1 MLPGGRRPACRGPPR
16 PLFAAKRASVSQ
28 PPQNRPDPNYP
39 PPGAFGPVSG
49 DGGYAG
55 GPDPAPPYAGYPG
68 AAAGYPSGSPT
79 SYPGA
84 PPGYPGGAPPAG
96 YPGAPPPPGYPG
108 AAPAGYPGAPPPP
121 GYPGAGVPPLMPPA
135 GRRPDPYYDR
145 LAPRP
150 GCVPLRPL
158 GVGDILDGSFAVM
171 RRNPRATLGLSALIA
186 VVQSAII
193 AGFEIVLLHQIDQ
206 LRVGSADSSISGAT
220 LLNYLS
226 GAASILVVG
235 AVLGA
240 LLSGMLT
247 LIVTEDVLG
256 VRLTIGEVWARVR
269 PRFWRL
275 LGLSV
280 LVSLAEGVGLV
291 LCIAPGVWLWG
302 IWAVA
307 VPALMV
313 EPTSIRQALRRSK
326 QLVDGMFWRVWGIRA
341 LGVVLVGVVGNLV
354 GLPFTVLALAVSGRS
369 FGDLFGSG
377 ADSAVPA
384 SYVLITALG
393 SVLSLTIT
401 APVRAAIDALLYVD
415 LRMRKEGLDIVLQ
428 QAASQHR

>member
-1 MLPGGRRPACRGPPR
+1 M
-16 PLFAAKRASVSQ
+16 
-28 PPQNRPDPNYP
+28 P
-39 PPGAFGPVSG
+39 PP
-49 DGGYAG
+49 
-55 GPDPAPPYAGYPG
+55 APG
-68 AAAGYPSGSPT
+68 
-79 SYPGA
+79 
-84 PPGYPGGAPPAG
+84 
-96 YPGAPPPPGYPG
+96 
-108 AAPAGYPGAPPPP
+108 
-121 GYPGAGVPPLMPPA
+121 

-171 RRNPRATLGLSALIA
+171 RRNPRATLGLSAVIA
-186 VVQSAII
+186 VIQSAII

-206 LRVGSADSSISGAT
+206 LRVGSSNGSISGAT

-226 GAASILVVG
+226 SAASILVVG

-247 LIVTEDVLG
+247 LVVTEDVLG
-256 VRLTIGEVWARVR
+256 VRLSIGELWARVR
-269 PRFWRL
+269 PQFWRL

-280 LVSLAEGVGLV
+280 VVSLAEGVGLV

-313 EPTSIRQALRRSK
+313 ERTNIREALQRSK
-326 QLVDGMFWRVWGIRA
+326 RLVDGMFWRVWGIRA
-341 LGVVLVGVVGNLV
+341 LGVILVGVVSNLV
-354 GLPFTVLALAVSGRS
+354 GLPFTFLALAVSGRS
-369 FGDLFGSG
+369 FGDLFDSSAG
-377 ADSAVPA
+377 AAVPA

-393 SVLSLTIT
+393 SVLSLTFT
-401 APVRAAIDALLYVD
+401 APIRAAIDALLYVD

-428 QAASQHR
+428 QASQRR

>member
-1 MLPGGRRPACRGPPR
+1 
-16 PLFAAKRASVSQ
+16 
-28 PPQNRPDPNYP
+28 
-39 PPGAFGPVSG
+39 
-49 DGGYAG
+49 
-55 GPDPAPPYAGYPG
+55 
-68 AAAGYPSGSPT
+68 
-79 SYPGA
+79 
-84 PPGYPGGAPPAG
+84 
-96 YPGAPPPPGYPG
+96 
-108 AAPAGYPGAPPPP
+108 
-121 GYPGAGVPPLMPPA
+121 
-135 GRRPDPYYDR
+135 
-145 LAPRP
+145 
-150 GCVPLRPL
+150 L

-186 VVQSAII
+186 VVQSATI